1 MIEQNACVVNRIYV
15 IYIYFLFAIDKF
27 ILKKKKKAKHFKTFF
42 HINVIFY
49 HF

>member
-15 IYIYFLFAIDKF
+15 IYIYFLFAIDKV
-27 ILKKKKKAKHFKTFF
+27 ILKKKAKHFKTFF

-49 HF
+49 LF